1 MCFSFLFNIVCILWL
16 EFSQKGEIPS
26 FFATYLRSLLC
37 RTQVRR
43 RLREHKLSLAPL
55 SPPCSL
61 KPFGG
66 RLHPYT
72 PSRVLLA
79 LNDGGDNSGK
89 SQITPIAFRAFC
101 IFLYLFNI
109 VCILWLE
116 FSQKGEIPSFFATYL
131 RSLLCRTQVRR
142 RLREHKLSLAPLSPP
157 CSLKPFGG
165 KITSVHAFACT
176 LSFERSVAT
185 KHRLLF
191 SRACHDFGNFLS
203 NCALSCSV
211 VLKSKLIKHFLG
223 VFACRIHCVLS
234 CDYLTGKAF
243 LN

>member
-1 MCFSFLFNIVCILWL
+1 MAVITVAKAKLHPSFVRTFCILWL
-16 EFSQKGEIPS
+16 EFSRKGEIPS

-89 SQITPIAFRAFC
+89 SQITPIACPCLLYFR
-101 IFLYLFNI
+101 IFSI
-109 VCILWLE
+109 
-116 FSQKGEIPSFFATYL
+116 SFVFYGCYSPEPAT
-131 RSLLCRTQVRR
+131 
-142 RLREHKLSLAPLSPP
+142 
-157 CSLKPFGG
+157 
-165 KITSVHAFACT
+165 ISVI
-176 LSFERSVAT
+176 S
-185 KHRLLF
+185 
-191 SRACHDFGNFLS
+191 
-203 NCALSCSV
+203 
-211 VLKSKLIKHFLG
+211 
-223 VFACRIHCVLS
+223 
-234 CDYLTGKAF
+234 
-243 LN
+243 